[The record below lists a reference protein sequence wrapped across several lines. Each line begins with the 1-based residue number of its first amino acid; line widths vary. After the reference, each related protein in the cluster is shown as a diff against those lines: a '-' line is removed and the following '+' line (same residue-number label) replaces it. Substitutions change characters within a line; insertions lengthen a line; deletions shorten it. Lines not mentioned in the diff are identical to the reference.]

1 MSCQVLIKNGLAEQP
16 GNSQYPAFHLSHR
29 ALDWLQEG
37 REAAFVVG
45 APKPRSDA
53 VGVMLV
59 TGCGSRTQKPRLH
72 GLGWTSAIA
81 ERPTGMSQPS
91 NGMYAL
97 TDSLPNEAQPGNSSV
112 GGLRHRSPDVEMK
125 KTKST

>member
-1 MSCQVLIKNGLAEQP
+1 MISLQAVIMASLLVPLHNEIALLRPEAPIYVDTATNRLPVARELSSRISMSCQVLIKNGLAEQP

-59 TGCGSRTQKPRLH
+59 TGAVLGRKSRGSMAWDGPR
-72 GLGWTSAIA
+72 
-81 ERPTGMSQPS
+81 Q
-91 NGMYAL
+91 
-97 TDSLPNEAQPGNSSV
+97 
-112 GGLRHRSPDVEMK
+112 
-125 KTKST
+125 